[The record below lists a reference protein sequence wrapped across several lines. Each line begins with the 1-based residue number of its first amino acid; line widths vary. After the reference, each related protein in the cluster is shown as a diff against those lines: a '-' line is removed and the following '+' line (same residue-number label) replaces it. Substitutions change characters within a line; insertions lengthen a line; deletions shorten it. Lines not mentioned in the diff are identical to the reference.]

1 MSQPRNRINLLLDL
15 TLALFILAPV
25 VAEEVVEEEEEEDLH
40 LEALKAP
47 VAVEEEVVVVEE
59 ETVVGHQQRF
69 KSLTTELALLL
80 VEVAKQSKCFRTEPE
95 QGFRCPRKA
104 PTAFALSR
112 YQHHQAT
119 RSNMPIERSNYS
131 YPKNLESHQPVLLVE
146 EAVEEQEVEEEEVV
160 VEPHGDDLIEDL
172 VVVEEEEEEE
182 EDLIKR

>member
-1 MSQPRNRINLLLDL
+1 MSMFQPRNRINLLLDL

-25 VAEEVVEEEEEEDLH
+25 VAEEEEEEEDLH

-47 VAVEEEVVVVEE
+47 VAVEEEVVVVVEE

-69 KSLTTELALLL
+69 KFLTTELALLL
-80 VEVAKQSKCFRTEPE
+80 VEVAKQSKCFRTELE
-95 QGFRCPRKA
+95 QGFRCPKKA

-172 VVVEEEEEEE
+172 VVVEEEEE
-182 EDLIKR
+182 DLIKR